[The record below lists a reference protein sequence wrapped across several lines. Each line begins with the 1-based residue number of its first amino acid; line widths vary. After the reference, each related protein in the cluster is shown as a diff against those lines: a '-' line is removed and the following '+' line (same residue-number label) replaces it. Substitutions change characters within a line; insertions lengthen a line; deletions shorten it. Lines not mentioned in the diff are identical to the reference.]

1 MTNQKMNLYIKEV
14 GEILVNNKLEDNS
27 KKNSLGLS
35 VVIDTDKYKR
45 LGTHTARRS
54 FATNLYLEGIPSQT
68 IMKIT
73 THTTEKNF
81 LKYIRMTNN
90 DAAETI
96 GKHYKNKEAQKIN
109 SLTKV
114 V

>member
-1 MTNQKMNLYIKEV
+1 MNLYIKEV
-14 GEILVNNKLEDNS
+14 GEILVNEKVEVNS
-27 KKNSLGLS
+27 KKNILGLS
-35 VVIDTDKYKR
+35 VVIDISKYKR
-45 LGTHTARRS
+45 LATHTARRS
-54 FATNLYLEGIPSQT
+54 FATNLYLEGIPSAT

-90 DAAETI
+90 EAAETI
-96 GKHYKNKEAQKIN
+96 GKHYKNKEAQKEN
-109 SLTKV
+109 SHLKV